1 METNTDQRYQK
12 KTMDTANGGDP
23 EVLDAAYLIPLMTS
37 VIYLILLWKK
47 SITMMRKKAH
57 PLKI

>member
-1 METNTDQRYQK
+1 
-12 KTMDTANGGDP
+12 MDTANGGDP

-47 SITMMRKKAH
+47 SITMMRKKLTH
-57 PLKI
+57 